1 MKILGID
8 PGSRATG
15 YGIIEKHGSEL
26 SFVAAG
32 AIKTTP
38 GASMPVRI
46 KQIFAGLTQ
55 VIALEKPDTAAI
67 EQVFMAT
74 NPDAALKLGQAR
86 GAAIAAM
93 TALDLEV
100 SEYTARQIKQSAA
113 GYGAASKEQM
123 QHMVAKLLRHDE
135 PLSFDA
141 ADALACAICHAHFN
155 HSLNKLLGTT
165 TNTAVNARRKKGR
178 WRL

>member
-1 MKILGID
+1 
-8 PGSRATG
+8 
-15 YGIIEKHGSEL
+15 
-26 SFVAAG
+26 
-32 AIKTTP
+32 
-38 GASMPVRI
+38 MPIRI

-123 QHMVAKLLRHDE
+123 QHMVAKLLRYDE

-141 ADALACAICHAHFN
+141 ADALACAICHIFRIAIETFT
-155 HSLNKLLGTT
+155 SLHNILQPVSKQRAEFFQIIFVGIIH
-165 TNTAVNARRKKGR
+165 
-178 WRL
+178 